1 MKTESTPHLLSR
13 RACLALIG
21 LGVAAASAVAH
32 EQLGP
37 VNPRRRV
44 PALPLN
50 LHDQRSTL
58 LPSLLEGRITALQ
71 LMFTGCSAIC
81 PVQGAVFAALQP
93 LVLGTVPNAQLLS
106 LSIAPLGDSPR
117 ALDEWRRRFGAAPA
131 WLAAAPPPAHAG
143 AMTQFLD
150 DRPGTG
156 RDADRHSAQ
165 VYLFD
170 ARARLAFR
178 CADLASARD
187 IARAMQELA
196 RLG

>member
-1 MKTESTPHLLSR
+1 MIALTSRPMSR

-21 LGVAAASAVAH
+21 LGAATAPAAAH

-37 VNPRRRV
+37 VSPRRPV
-44 PALPLN
+44 PRLPVH
-50 LHDQRSTL
+50 LHDERAAL

-93 LVLGTVPNAQLLS
+93 MVLGTVPAAQLLS
-106 LSIAPLGDSPR
+106 LSIDPLGDSPR
-117 ALDEWRRRFGAAPA
+117 ALDSWRRRFGAAPD
-131 WLAAAPPPAHAG
+131 WLAAVPPQAHAD
-143 AMTQFLD
+143 AMTRFLG
-150 DRPGTG
+150 DRPGAD
-156 RDADRHSAQ
+156 READRHSAQ

-170 ARARLAFR
+170 AQARLAYR

-196 RLG
+196 RRG